1 MVVYSIKDI
10 ENLCG
15 IKAHTLRIWEKRYNI
30 LVPQRTETNIRY
42 YTEEDLRH
50 ALNLSLLYRKGMK
63 ISKLARLTKDEV
75 RARVAEITEVDDAFE
90 KSLDTLSISM
100 LELDQ
105 YKFDQILNKNIKQ
118 NGFEETMETVIYPLL
133 EKINLMW
140 VAGSINEVHEIFVLN
155 IIKHKLIVQIDNLPT
170 KKKQLKGSFLLY
182 IPPEESQSL
191 SLLYMYYILKRD
203 GFNVFYLGEDVSMNK
218 LFHAC
223 ELLQPEFVFTIIND
237 AFTEK
242 PLQPYIDKICD
253 KIEATMLVSG
263 YQALNQSVVAKKN
276 CKILPGLGDV
286 VDFTSTIK
294 KKVLTNILTK
304 TN

>member
-1 MVVYSIKDI
+1 M
-10 ENLCG
+10 
-15 IKAHTLRIWEKRYNI
+15 WEKRYNI

-50 ALNLSLLYRKGMK
+50 ALNISLLYRKGMK
-63 ISKLARLTKDEV
+63 ISKLARLNKDEV
-75 RARVAEITEVDDAFE
+75 RTRVAEITEVDDAFE

-140 VAGSINEVHEIFVLN
+140 VAGSINEVHETFVLN

-170 KKKQLKGSFLLY
+170 RKKNKKGSFILY

-203 GFNVFYLGEDVSMNK
+203 GFSVFYLGEDVSVNR
-218 LFHAC
+218 LIHAC
-223 ELLQPEFVFTIIND
+223 ELLEPEYVFTIIND
-237 AFTEK
+237 AFTET

-253 KIEATMLVSG
+253 KISSTMLVSG
-263 YQALNQSVVAKKN
+263 YQALNQSVVAKES

-286 VDFTSTIK
+286 VEFTNSIK
-294 KKVLTNILTK
+294 NNV
-304 TN
+304 

>member
-1 MVVYSIKDI
+1 M
-10 ENLCG
+10 
-15 IKAHTLRIWEKRYNI
+15 WEKRYSI

-50 ALNLSLLYRKGMK
+50 ALNISLLYRKGMK
-63 ISKLARLTKDEV
+63 ISKLARLNKDEV
-75 RARVAEITEVDDAFE
+75 RTRVAEITEVDDAFE

-140 VAGSINEVHEIFVLN
+140 VAGSINEVHETFVLN

-170 KKKQLKGSFLLY
+170 RKKNKQGSFILY

-203 GFNVFYLGEDVSMNK
+203 GFSVFYLGEDVSVNR
-218 LFHAC
+218 LIHTC
-223 ELLQPEFVFTIIND
+223 ELLKPEYVFTIIND
-237 AFTEK
+237 AFTEA

-253 KIEATMLVSG
+253 KISSTMLVSG
-263 YQALNQSVVAKKN
+263 YQALNQSVVAKES

-286 VDFTSTIK
+286 VEFTNSIK
-294 KKVLTNILTK
+294 NNI
-304 TN
+304 